1 MKSHFYLFFKK
12 WVLTLYWWQLKLSS
26 DLVVKKSIHLRKES
40 FSILFNFGT
49 DHNIVLLNTQITNI
63 IPFMRP
69 KLLLLLLSR
78 LSRVQLVWPHR
89 WQPTRPRHPWVSPGK
104 NTGVGCHFLPQC
116 MKVKVKSF
124 SSFRVLVTSWTAAY
138 QAPPSMGFSRQEY
151 WSGVP
156 LPSPVR
162 PKRAQ
167 NSQVEPEMWRSLD
180 WNDTQWVRY
189 KAEPSSMWRR
199 LKHKWNRR
207 KPFLDDETNWVMT
220 NHLVL

>member
-78 LSRVQLVWPHR
+78 LSRVQLMWPHR
-89 WQPTRPRHPWVSPGK
+89 WRPTRPRHPWDSPGK

-116 MKVKVKSF
+116 MKVKSESEVVQSCLTLSDPMDCSLPD
-124 SSFRVLVTSWTAAY
+124 SSVHGIFQARVLEWGAIA
-138 QAPPSMGFSRQEY
+138 FSCETQEGTEFTGRTGDVKITGLKWY
-151 WSGVP
+151 P
-156 LPSPVR
+156 M
-162 PKRAQ
+162 
-167 NSQVEPEMWRSLD
+167 SQVQSRALFYVKEIK
-180 WNDTQWVRY
+180 T
-189 KAEPSSMWRR
+189 
-199 LKHKWNRR
+199 
-207 KPFLDDETNWVMT
+207 
-220 NHLVL
+220 